1 MIPRICLTC
10 AVRGPNSFCSLST
23 QSLLNLQ
30 SIGTS
35 VSLAARYVLINEGFS
50 ADHVFLICSGR
61 VKLLASSPDGRILL
75 LRVAGP
81 GDVLGLA
88 SILHGDCY
96 RVTAET
102 LEPCVVKS
110 VPRNDFLRFM
120 EDFSDAGR
128 SATGAMAREYDSAL
142 LSARRL
148 ALSNSA
154 AGKLA
159 SALLDWA
166 RLGLTEPVASS
177 LPLTFHMPLTH
188 EELGSLAG
196 ISRETVTRL
205 LGKFR
210 REGLLHQLDER
221 MVLHHPGKLEALYC

>member
-1 MIPRICLTC
+1 MITRSCLTC
-10 AVRGPNSFCSLST
+10 AVRGPTNFCSLST
-23 QSLLNLQ
+23 LSLLDLQ

-35 VSLAARYVLINEGFS
+35 TSLPGRHVLINEGFT
-50 ADHVFLICSGR
+50 ADHVFILCSGR
-61 VKLLASSPDGRILL
+61 VKLMASSPEGRILI

-88 SILHGDCY
+88 SILHGSRY
-96 RVTAET
+96 RITAET
-102 LEPCVVKS
+102 LEPCTVKS
-110 VPRNDFLRFM
+110 VPRADFLRFM
-120 EDFSDAGR
+120 QEFADAGR

-148 ALSNSA
+148 ALSTSA

-166 RLGLTEPVASS
+166 RLSYLESSAPDAPV
-177 LPLTFHMPLTH
+177 TFSMPLTH

-196 ISRETVTRL
+196 LSRETVTRL

-210 REGLLHQLDER
+210 REGLLDQDGEQ
-221 MVLHHPGKLEALYC
+221 MVLALPHKLEALYR